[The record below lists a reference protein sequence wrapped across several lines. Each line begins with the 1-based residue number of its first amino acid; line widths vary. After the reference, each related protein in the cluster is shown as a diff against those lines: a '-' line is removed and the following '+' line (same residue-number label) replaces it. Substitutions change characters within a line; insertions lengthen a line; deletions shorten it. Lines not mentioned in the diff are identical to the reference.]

1 MFPFINFTP
10 KNKLIYFITSCPELI
25 SLLKTVYF
33 CMIPL
38 VRVGL
43 LQDTITEFSPLV
55 TALIS
60 DGALGTEI
68 EDSLMISWEYLM
80 FTTFNMIL

>member
-1 MFPFINFTP
+1 
-10 KNKLIYFITSCPELI
+10 
-25 SLLKTVYF
+25 
-33 CMIPL
+33 MIPL